1 MRRYEFTG
9 SSCPI
14 TIGRGESNDISLP
27 ADKVS
32 EQHAEIRYEDN
43 FVIYDKD
50 SLNGT
55 FVRSKAKGLEKIS
68 KKKLEDGDL
77 IHIGLSG
84 YVLRAKIEGDSLLL
98 DEIKIPSALETS
110 DFADGRTRKKTSRWY
125 ED

>member
-1 MRRYEFTG
+1 MRRYKFTS

-14 TIGRGESNDISLP
+14 TIGREESNGISLP

-32 EQHAEIRYEDN
+32 EQHAEIRYEDS

-55 FVRSKAKGLEKIS
+55 FVSSEAKGLGRIS
-68 KKKLEDGDL
+68 KKKLEDEDL

-84 YVLRAKIEGDSLLL
+84 YVLRAKIEGNSLLL
-98 DEIKIPSALETS
+98 EEIKVPSALEAS
-110 DFADGRTRKKTSRWY
+110 DFTDGIKKRTKRWY

>member
-1 MRRYEFTG
+1 MKGIRKHEFTG

-32 EQHAEIRYEDN
+32 EQHAEIRYEDS

-55 FVRSKAKGLEKIS
+55 LVRHKAKGLEKIS
-68 KKKLEDGDL
+68 RKKLEDGDL

-98 DEIKIPSALETS
+98 EEIKIPSALEAS
-110 DFADGRTRKKTSRWY
+110 DFTDGTRRWY
-125 ED
+125 E